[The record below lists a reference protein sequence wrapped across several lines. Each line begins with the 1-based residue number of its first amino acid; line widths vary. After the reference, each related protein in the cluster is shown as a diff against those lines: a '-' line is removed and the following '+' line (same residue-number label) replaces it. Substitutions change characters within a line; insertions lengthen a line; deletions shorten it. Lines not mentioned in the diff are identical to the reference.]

1 LSVQQQQLL
10 NLFLLLLLGSFFSN
24 LYLSWY
30 EILGLLVFTFVFDIT
45 VGCFPRKHRQN
56 QVKISFNILTHITRC
71 FRGKPPTIYSSL
83 ITAIGVMLMMASSQF
98 YIYFIIIALALL
110 QKHYLKINNQ
120 HFFNP
125 SNFALIMALFFF
137 YDEAHIVLGQLGDE
151 LWLALLLGVMA
162 IAILVRVNR
171 WLISLCFTVFYLLF
185 QYWFIVS
192 SDPVLIMEEIYHRF
206 YSVSFI
212 LFILFM
218 LTDPRTTPS
227 KNYYQISFALL
238 IALFTVGLDYLYGF
252 RVQHLFLSLFFFS
265 LFTPI
270 LEHRDKRN
278 KALYTLTFLLFV
290 LVTMVIINIESQAP
304 YYFEMNG

>member
-1 LSVQQQQLL
+1 MSIQQQQFL

-24 LYLSWY
+24 IYLSWW
-30 EILGLLVFTFVFDIT
+30 EIGLVILFT
-45 VGCFPRKHRQN
+45 
-56 QVKISFNILTHITRC
+56 ISIEYRRVDKLTLQI
-71 FRGKPPTIYSSL
+71 PYSSL
-83 ITAIGVMLMMASSQF
+83 STAIGIMLMMVSSHF
-98 YIYFIIIALALL
+98 YIYFIVISLALL

-137 YDEAHIVLGQLGDE
+137 YDEAHIVLGQLGDD
-151 LWLALLLGVMA
+151 LFLALLLGVFA

-171 WLISLCFTVFYLLF
+171 WLISLFFSIFYLLF

-192 SDPVLIMEEIYHRF
+192 TDPVLVMEEVYHRF

-227 KNYYQISFALL
+227 KNYFQIVFAFFL
-238 IALFTVGLDYLYGF
+238 ALFSVGLDYVYGF

-265 LFTPI
+265 LFIPM
-270 LEHRDKRN
+270 LEHRHKKN
-278 KALYTLTFLLFV
+278 KALYVVTFLLFV
-290 LVTMVIINIESQAP
+290 LVTMVIINIQSQAP